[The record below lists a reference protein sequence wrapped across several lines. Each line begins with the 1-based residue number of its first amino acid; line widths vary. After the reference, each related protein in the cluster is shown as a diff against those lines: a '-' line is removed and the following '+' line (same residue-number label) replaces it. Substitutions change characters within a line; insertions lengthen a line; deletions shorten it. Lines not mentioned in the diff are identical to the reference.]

1 MNIPGSPKWFSAM
14 YESHRRRKERECT
27 HTSQC
32 QDRSSRKS
40 QLSEKADASE
50 QLLSEKQPLNEAAG
64 DHPVKATEDE

>member
-14 YESHRRRKERECT
+14 YESHRIRKERECT
-27 HTSQC
+27 RISQC

-50 QLLSEKQPLNEAAG
+50 QSLPQKGQNLGEADG
-64 DHPVKATEDE
+64 PPVEDDE